1 VRPSGNNAGNLG
13 PNLRALSEIE
23 SRVLFD
29 LWAARKGN
37 DQRAVEEINLRGR
50 IYRPRECQSVT
61 FAGFR
66 RLSPSV

>member
-37 DQRAVEEINLRGR
+37 VVRDPG
-50 IYRPRECQSVT
+50 
-61 FAGFR
+61 
-66 RLSPSV
+66 